1 MNKYKNTERENEFN
15 VKKLDI
21 SIKRGLQDI
30 KNGKVSLASKVFDD
44 IERQYGF

>member
-1 MNKYKNTERENEFN
+1 MNKYKNTEKENEFN
-15 VKKLDI
+15 VEKLDV

-30 KNGKVSLASKVFDD
+30 ENGKVSLASKVFND

>member
-1 MNKYKNTERENEFN
+1 MNKYKNTEKENEFN
-15 VKKLDI
+15 VEKLDA

-30 KNGKVSLASKVFDD
+30 KNCKVSLVSKVFDD

>member
-15 VKKLDI
+15 VEKLDV

-44 IERQYGF
+44 IEKQYGF

>member
-1 MNKYKNTERENEFN
+1 MNKYKNTEKENEFN
-15 VKKLDI
+15 AEKLDV

>member
-1 MNKYKNTERENEFN
+1 MNKYKNTEKEKEFN
-15 VKKLDI
+15 VEKFDV

>member
-1 MNKYKNTERENEFN
+1 MKKYENTEKENEFN
-15 VKKLDI
+15 VEKLDV